1 MPRSR
6 LPKSQVEISALKY
19 YKKKLATEEKKL
31 GRGITYDEDL
41 AARGRELFGAKFN
54 GVYPADVTRPFRG
67 YSIVNLD
74 GKNEPGSHWVAEA
87 NTLIYDSF
95 GRNGILRGSGV
106 DQYTDPDAE
115 QKVQEDNCG
124 QRCLAWLCVY
134 HDMGEK
140 AAKLV

>member
-54 GVYPADVTRPFRG
+54 GVYPSDVTRPFRG

-74 GKNEPGSHWVAEA
+74 GKDEPGSHWAALVVTVFLE
-87 NTLIYDSF
+87 
-95 GRNGILRGSGV
+95 
-106 DQYTDPDAE
+106 
-115 QKVQEDNCG
+115 VQG
-124 QRCLAWLCVY
+124 
-134 HDMGEK
+134 
-140 AAKLV
+140 